1 MMKYQRRIT
10 KAYFDFGCHQY
21 APLIQKLAFQI
32 SIDKGQIEE
41 LKNRA
46 MDELLK
52 CMICYDGRGSFIT
65 FFFGRLL
72 GIFRHM
78 RDAEQKVKRIQIIP
92 LDFMVNMV
100 EPNYDMDS
108 NMMAQECLGCLDGD
122 EYDVIT
128 QLFFD
133 ERTTREVSDN
143 LGIVASTICRIK
155 ARAIHKMKRK
165 FEVSSA

>member
-1 MMKYQRRIT
+1 MKYQRRIT

-21 APLIQKLAFQI
+21 APLIQKLAFRVSINKEQI
-32 SIDKGQIEE
+32 GE

-52 CMICYDGRGSFIT
+52 CMICYDCSGSFKT
-65 FFFGRLL
+65 FFFGRLF

-78 RDAEQKVKRIQIIP
+78 RDAEQKAKRIRIIP
-92 LDFMVNMV
+92 LDFMMNMV
-100 EPNYDMDS
+100 GPNYDMDS
-108 NMMAQECLGCLDGD
+108 NMMAQECLGCLNED

-155 ARAIHKMKRK
+155 TRAIHKMKRK
-165 FEVSSA
+165 FEVSPA